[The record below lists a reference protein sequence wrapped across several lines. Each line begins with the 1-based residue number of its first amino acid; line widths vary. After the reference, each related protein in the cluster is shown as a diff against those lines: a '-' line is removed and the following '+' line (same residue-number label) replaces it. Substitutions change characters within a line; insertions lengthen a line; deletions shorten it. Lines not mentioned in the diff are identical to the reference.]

1 MADAVSTNHVEWAYQ
16 NRRNWEDPQRPER
29 WGADHTRFITNFE
42 IEKMLPL
49 LCTQIYGADRAAEW
63 SQHDAN
69 LKVTV
74 GPPDGVV
81 VWIARFLHA
90 AREAIHTSG
99 AFSGTRRYISNTVG
113 GRGFHWIAV
122 VVSVETVNNPP

>member
-1 MADAVSTNHVEWAYQ
+1 MSTYRTHVLVVRSSGGVCSNCAHPLRNPYLLEHEALKRRRESAVEV
-16 NRRNWEDPQRPER
+16 
-29 WGADHTRFITNFE
+29 
-42 IEKMLPL
+42 L
-49 LCTQIYGADRAAEW
+49 